1 EAIFTEVRTHLK
13 HDKKM
18 PTLLVC
24 ENIQQ
29 TEELLASM
37 KQQLETFNPKKMRK
51 LTPIRLQLFNGKKSE
66 IYTLSKDGWS
76 GPQPVEDAT
85 EAKINAGMAG
95 TITITT
101 PILGRG
107 TDFKPILPNGQKHPK
122 GLLVIQT
129 YVDTERTSRQ
139 VIGRS
144 GRQGHHGE
152 TVCIIDEE

>member
-1 EAIFTEVRTHLK
+1 
-13 HDKKM
+13 
-18 PTLLVC
+18 
-24 ENIQQ
+24 
-29 TEELLASM
+29 
-37 KQQLETFNPKKMRK
+37 
-51 LTPIRLQLFNGKKSE
+51 
-66 IYTLSKDGWS
+66 
-76 GPQPVEDAT
+76 
-85 EAKINAGMAG
+85 
-95 TITITT
+95 T

-152 TVCIIDEE
+152 TVCIIDEEALQKKLGVAPKEKQTDNQQRIQMIEDIRKKWNESSTEQRKNRQAYGTVRNM